1 MSDDDDDVKGK
12 GRDKAK
18 GGKPKIARAGSAIAN
33 LGQDTVEDGV
43 STLFD
48 VGSRLI
54 AAIKGVRYNLK
65 PRGYCWFHH
74 RVWAFK
80 YSHAS
85 SYRFVELTNRRMK
98 KSYLSSRKSKPLP
111 KP

>member
-12 GRDKAK
+12 GRDKSK

-54 AAIKGVRYNLK
+54 AAIKGVRYNLQ
-65 PRGYCWFHH
+65 PRAGTVGFITGCGHSSTH
-74 RVWAFK
+74 TH
-80 YSHAS
+80 SHI
-85 SYRFVELTNRRMK
+85 VL
-98 KSYLSSRKSKPLP
+98 LS
-111 KP
+111 